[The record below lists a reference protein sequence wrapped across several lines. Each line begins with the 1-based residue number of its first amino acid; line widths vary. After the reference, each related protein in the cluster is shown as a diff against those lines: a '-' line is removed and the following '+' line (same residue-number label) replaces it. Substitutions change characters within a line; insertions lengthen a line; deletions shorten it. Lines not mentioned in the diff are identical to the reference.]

1 MEIEI
6 SDCAAKYKSK
16 INFKFNPE
24 EQKNFVTKTHTEMEI
39 STESLPLYQMT
50 KWKSVRKNTMT
61 SNKTGIKKEKR
72 TRRRKKTGW
81 KRTQEDKTK
90 EEDWMEEDTR
100 RKDGGGG
107 LDGRGQGY

>member
-1 MEIEI
+1 MLYHHKLNPEEQKFFVLDISMEKTELTHI
-6 SDCAAKYKSK
+6 SNTIAK

-61 SNKTGIKKEKR
+61 SNKKIHLK
-72 TRRRKKTGW
+72 
-81 KRTQEDKTK
+81 
-90 EEDWMEEDTR
+90 
-100 RKDGGGG
+100 
-107 LDGRGQGY
+107 